1 MHRRRFI
8 RDLSTGALVLLNGKT
23 LTAMG
28 TGWAEGKKPILR
40 FAVASDSHFGQSNT
54 PFSEYLETAVAHMN
68 DRHAQS
74 PFDFAVVNGDIVH
87 DDRSHFAGAR
97 ERLDRLT
104 FPYFVTQG
112 NHDHAT
118 PEQWQAAWGMPV
130 NLAKRMGD
138 SVLLLASTSDE
149 KGTYLPPDLG
159 WLSARFEEYRD
170 ARHIL
175 LFIHIPPVKWTAN
188 AIDSPGYQELARRQ
202 SNLRAV
208 FHGHEHDQFG
218 VKWKDG
224 IPYLFDSHLG
234 GNWGTD
240 FRGYRIVEL
249 YRNGA
254 MRTWMMDPMERME
267 ETEIPSKKHA
277 KV

>member
-8 RDLSTGALVLLNGKT
+8 KDITAGGFLLFNGMT
-23 LTAMG
+23 TPASG
-28 TGWAEGKKPILR
+28 TDWQRRSRPILR
-40 FAVASDSHFGQSNT
+40 FAVASDSHYGQPDT
-54 PFSEYLETAVAHMN
+54 PFAEYLDAAVGHIS
-68 DRHAQS
+68 QS
-74 PFDFAVVNGDIVH
+74 HNHSPLDFAVVNGDIVH
-87 DDRSHFAGAR
+87 DDRNFFAGAKKS
-97 ERLDRLT
+97 LDTLS

-118 PEQWQAAWGMPV
+118 AEQWESAWGMPV
-130 NLAKRMGD
+130 NLAKTMGD
-138 SVLLLASTSDE
+138 TALVMAGTSDE
-149 KGTYLPPDLG
+149 KGTYLPPDLD
-159 WLSARFEEYRD
+159 WLSARFQEYRG

-188 AIDSPGYQELARRQ
+188 AIESKGFQDLARNQ
-202 SNLRAV
+202 PNLRAV

-224 IPYLFDSHLG
+224 VPYLFDSHIG
-234 GNWGTD
+234 GNWGTS

-254 MRTWMMDPMERME
+254 MRTWMMDPLKSLE
-267 ETEIPSKKHA
+267 EADIHPKRKSEA
-277 KV
+277 

>member
-8 RDLSTGALVLLNGKT
+8 RDLSTGALFLINGKT
-23 LTAMG
+23 LSAMG
-28 TGWAEGKKPILR
+28 TDGPHGKKPILR
-40 FAVASDSHFGQSNT
+40 FAVASDSHFGQPNT
-54 PFSEYLETAVAHMN
+54 PFAEYLETAVAHMN
-68 DRHAQS
+68 ARHTET
-74 PFDFAVVNGDIVH
+74 PFDFAIVNGDIVH
-87 DDRSHFAGAR
+87 DNRIFFAGAKQT
-97 ERLDRLT
+97 LDTLAC
-104 FPYFVTQG
+104 PYFVTQG

-118 PEQWQAAWGMPV
+118 AEQWESAWGMPV
-130 NLAKRMGD
+130 NLAREMGD
-138 SVLLLASTSDE
+138 TVLLMASTSNE

-159 WLSARFEEYRD
+159 WLEARFEEYRD

-188 AIDSPGYQELARRQ
+188 AIESEGFQVLARNQR
-202 SNLRAV
+202 NLRAV

-224 IPYLFDSHLG
+224 VPYLFDSHLG
-234 GNWGTD
+234 GNWGTS

-254 MRTWMMDPMERME
+254 MHTWMMDPLKSLE
-267 ETEIPSKKHA
+267 EADIPPKRKA
-277 KV
+277 KA